1 MVTIGSLWLAILLSS
16 VLVFI
21 ASSIVW
27 MVLPH
32 HKSDYRAF
40 PNESA
45 VADALRGLSPGQY
58 DIPHMTSMSDMKD
71 PVFTKKFEEGPVGVY
86 TAWPNGQM
94 NMGKSLVLSFIFYA
108 VVSFVVAYLTS
119 RTLAPGI
126 DYLQVFRVAGTTAWL
141 AYGFAVIP
149 EAIWFGRP
157 WSLVVKNLLDALL
170 YALLTAGV
178 FGWLWPG
185 V

>member
-1 MVTIGSLWLAILLSS
+1 
-16 VLVFI
+16 
-21 ASSIVW
+21 
-27 MVLPH
+27 
-32 HKSDYRAF
+32 
-40 PNESA
+40 
-45 VADALRGLSPGQY
+45 
-58 DIPHMTSMSDMKD
+58 
-71 PVFTKKFEEGPVGVY
+71 
-86 TAWPNGQM
+86 M
-94 NMGKSLVLSFIFYA
+94 NMTKSLVLSFVFYVA
-108 VVSFVVAYLTS
+108 VSVVVAYLTS
-119 RTLAPGI
+119 RTLAAGI

-157 WSLVVKNLLDALL
+157 WSAVVKNLLDALL